1 MDQWPQRVSITHAV
15 WEEKGMAPKC
25 QWQMHSVRALN
36 AACYWEKREEWDAVK
51 EWKIKR
57 WMEPDRRLKSGM
69 VMRYR
74 KWRQVGVDRAR
85 VHGVQRREKFFKKR
99 TRWSHRLEP
108 KLETRESY
116 RTRSAQGM
124 GCESSL
130 VESGQMEEK
139 EEEEEMGVLQLVCL
153 AKTYDER
160 DGKQRRC
167 SNPYVHP
174 GSLWSSLR
182 GSKTQQ
188 NKTLT

>member
-1 MDQWPQRVSITHAV
+1 
-15 WEEKGMAPKC
+15 
-25 QWQMHSVRALN
+25 
-36 AACYWEKREEWDAVK
+36 
-51 EWKIKR
+51 
-57 WMEPDRRLKSGM
+57 
-69 VMRYR
+69 
-74 KWRQVGVDRAR
+74 
-85 VHGVQRREKFFKKR
+85 
-99 TRWSHRLEP
+99 
-108 KLETRESY
+108 
-116 RTRSAQGM
+116 M

-139 EEEEEMGVLQLVCL
+139 EDEEEMGVLQLVCL

-188 NKTLT
+188 NKTLTQFLLLYNKAWRCEVKNKNK